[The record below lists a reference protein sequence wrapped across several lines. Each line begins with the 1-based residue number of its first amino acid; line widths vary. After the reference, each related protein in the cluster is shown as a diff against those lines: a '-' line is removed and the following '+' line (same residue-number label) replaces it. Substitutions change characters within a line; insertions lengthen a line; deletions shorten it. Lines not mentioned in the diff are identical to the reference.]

1 MMKEIS
7 INLVVQQDEDESVFL
22 QNAVKAALLAFR
34 KTRDERQ
41 HDPPS
46 VCPQRE
52 KAIGAAPTK

>member
-41 HDPPS
+41 HDPTS

-52 KAIGAAPTK
+52 KAIVAAPTK